1 MEQIA
6 QYEWSVMMYNVFL
19 NVFLMQMLRIDI
31 IVTNWMNDEGWA
43 RWGEKV
49 ITMSCWCAINTSTRI
64 RSLHAVVDSIQIQT
78 HSASHCT

>member
-49 ITMSCWCAINTSTRI
+49 TC
-64 RSLHAVVDSIQIQT
+64 
-78 HSASHCT
+78 HSVMLVCD

>member
-49 ITMSCWCAINTSTRI
+49 TCYNVMLVC
-64 RSLHAVVDSIQIQT
+64 D
-78 HSASHCT
+78 